1 MPPRATRSPDAEE
14 GPEDGP
20 AEAAPPP
27 FLPSAAG
34 TLSAARRA
42 AWRGALG
49 AALAFL
55 VGIAWHRGLDL
66 GTGLVALLAIL
77 IGGLAAAPRR
87 GEPVPR
93 SDAQASRGRHGLAE
107 ALLANIPD
115 PVILI
120 DRRSLV
126 IETNAAARA
135 LLPSLRP
142 RHPLSFALRDPDVLD
157 GIETVLRTGEPLK
170 TVYSP
175 RVPTERTFEVQ
186 IGAMQGGEA
195 GRAGPNVVLFLRDLT
210 SAQRLETMRVDFVA
224 NASHELRTPLASLL
238 GFIETLQGPAREDA
252 KARERFLGIMRV
264 QALRMTRLIDDLLS
278 LSRIELRAHVPPTQG
293 VDVAPLAR
301 QIVDALGVIAR
312 ERGVA
317 IALDAAPGP
326 LPVLGDRDEILRVIE
341 NLVEN
346 AVKYGGEGGRVEVS
360 VGIRPAEESRPPQI
374 EIAVRDE
381 GPGIAPEHLPRLT
394 ERFYRVDAASS
405 RQQGGTGLGLAIVK
419 HILNRHRGRL
429 VIESAPGEG
438 ATFRALIPALIPA
451 HAEARGD
458 AKSVAA
464 PDQGQATSRRPI

>member
-1 MPPRATRSPDAEE
+1 MP
-14 GPEDGP
+14 G
-20 AEAAPPP
+20 
-27 FLPSAAG
+27 AAG
-34 TLSAARRA
+34 TLSSARRA
-42 AWRGALG
+42 AWRGAFCAVLI
-49 AALAFL
+49 L
-55 VGIAWHRGLDL
+55 VGGLTWLHGPDL
-66 GTGLVALLAIL
+66 GTGLMAVLALLA
-77 IGGLAAAPRR
+77 GGLVAAPRR

-93 SDAQASRGRHGLAE
+93 SDAQARSGRHGIAE

-120 DRRSLV
+120 DRRALV

-135 LLPSLRP
+135 LLPSLRT

-170 TVYSP
+170 TLYSP

-195 GRAGPNVVLFLRDLT
+195 GRGGPNVVLFLRDLT

-238 GFIETLQGPAREDA
+238 GFIETLQGPARDDT

-278 LSRIELRAHVPPTQG
+278 LSRIELRAHVPPTEV

-301 QIVDALGVIAR
+301 QIADALGLIAR

-317 IALDAAPGP
+317 IALDAEPGP
-326 LPVLGDRDEILRVIE
+326 QRVLGDRDEILRVIE

-346 AVKYGGEGGRVEVS
+346 AVKYGGDGGRVDVRL
-360 VGIRPAEESRPPQI
+360 GRLPAEDGRPPQI

-381 GPGIAPEHLPRLT
+381 GAGIAPEHLPRLT

-429 VIESAPGEG
+429 VIESTPGEG
-438 ATFRALIPALIPA
+438 ATFRALLPA
-451 HAEARGD
+451 HGESR
-458 AKSVAA
+458 AA
-464 PDQGQATSRRPI
+464 AIPDQGQATSSRPV